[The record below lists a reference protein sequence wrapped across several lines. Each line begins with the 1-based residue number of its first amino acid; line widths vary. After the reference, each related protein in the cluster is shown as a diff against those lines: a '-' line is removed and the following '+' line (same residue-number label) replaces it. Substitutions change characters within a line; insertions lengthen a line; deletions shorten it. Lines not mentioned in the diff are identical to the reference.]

1 MNILLTGS
9 EGQLGRELLPVL
21 TRMGAVTRVDREAPA
36 DDEQVLRRDL
46 GDLDGLEVLLDGLRP
61 DVIVNAAAYTAVDR
75 AEADAEAAFRVNE
88 DLPDCLARWSAGHDC
103 LLVHYSTDY
112 VFPGDAD
119 RPYGETDPTG
129 PLSVYGESKLDGE
142 RAIAASGCRHAV
154 LRTSWLYSRFGSNF
168 VLTMLRLARERSTL
182 SIVSDQ
188 VGCPTW
194 ARNLA
199 RATAVVIARLT
210 VADSGSRRHGTWHY
224 CDSGVVSWYDFA
236 RMIFDMAL
244 ELGLLETAPQTRA
257 VSSADYP
264 QAAVR
269 PPYSVLDTSA
279 IGRDLGVEPAPLQ
292 ASLRMCLEE
301 LTEHESN

>member
-21 TRMGAVTRVDREAPA
+21 TQMGAVTRVDRA
-36 DDEQVLRRDL
+36 DCTDGGEVLQRDL
-46 GDLDGLEVLLDGLRP
+46 GDLDGLEALVDGLRP

-88 DLPDCLARWSAGHDC
+88 DLPGCLARWSAGNDC

-112 VFPGDAD
+112 VFSGDTNRAY
-119 RPYGETDPTG
+119 RETDPTG

-154 LRTSWLYSRFGSNF
+154 LRTSWLYSRHGNNF

-199 RATAVVIARLT
+199 RVTGAVIARLAT
-210 VADSGSRRHGTWHY
+210 AASGSGRHGTWHY

-236 RMIFDMAL
+236 RVIYDTAL
-244 ELGLLETAPQTRA
+244 EVGLLEKAPQLLA
-257 VSSADYP
+257 VSSAEYP
-264 QAAVR
+264 QTAVR

-279 IGRDLGVEPAPLQ
+279 IGRDLGVEPAALQ
-292 ASLRMCLEE
+292 ASLKTCLEE
-301 LTEHESN
+301 LKQHDNF